1 MSTGPGQGGTSKRG
15 ALLGQVLVDRYEIE
29 DCLGRGS
36 AGEVYRAL
44 DRTTGQNVAVKTL
57 LHEGPDAIEWV
68 RRFRREA
75 RVLAQ
80 LDHPNNVKM
89 VDFGH
94 TAEGMV
100 YLVMEYLDGDDLFH
114 VLRRR
119 GRMSLQGAVEIA
131 VQALGGLHDAHSKG
145 IVHRDLKP
153 SNIYLLRPDSPRP
166 EAKVIDYGLAKPDVA
181 VTVESLTREGAL
193 VGTPQYM
200 APEQCLGQPLT
211 PAADLYAIGVIF
223 YEMLVGR
230 PPFESKN
237 PMDLLTSH
245 LYMKV
250 PNLAELRSDLA
261 DPDAVHDVVSKLMAK
276 KAEDRPP
283 TALASIMLLEGLL
296 SREGDAA
303 MQHESTALG
312 IPAMIDDDTPP
323 DGEDVPFEAL
333 EELDDEVLPPL
344 PGDDLAELGA
354 ALVASKGLPP
364 NVPTAPQRHA
374 PTPPPSIVPWLAEAP
389 PASPPPA
396 SPPPASPPQAP
407 SPRRSSTPQPMAR
420 PVDAPPRRPTPSG
433 VHGPASQAGRRM
445 PRGRVA
451 VAAVTTRLRV
461 EVELADG
468 IQPVDAADATLEVR
482 ASLVPGPGRPALP
495 LSLQRRGVRF
505 RGAAELAR
513 PTSEGIELRLHITAP
528 AGLVWSAR
536 VTSEKPRP
544 HAVGADSGETSGAA
558 TRAKLILGG

>member
-1 MSTGPGQGGTSKRG
+1 MSSGGGQGGTSRRG

-29 DCLGRGS
+29 DCLGRGA

-44 DRTTGQNVAVKTL
+44 DRTTGQDVAVKTL

-100 YLVMEYLDGDDLFH
+100 YLVMEYLDGADLFH
-114 VLRRR
+114 VLRRH
-119 GRMSLQGAVEIA
+119 GRMSLQCAVEIA

-230 PPFESKN
+230 PPFESRN

-250 PNLAELRSDLA
+250 PNVAQQRPDLVN
-261 DPDAVHDVVSKLMAK
+261 PDAVHDVVSALMAK
-276 KAEDRPP
+276 RADERPP
-283 TALASIMLLEGLL
+283 TALAAIMLLEGLL
-296 SREGDAA
+296 SRDGDAA
-303 MQHESTALG
+303 MQHPSTALG
-312 IPAMIDDDTPP
+312 IPAMLDDDTPP

-333 EELDDEVLPPL
+333 EELDDEVLPPM
-344 PGDDLAELGA
+344 PGDDLAEHGA
-354 ALVASKGLPP
+354 ALVASRGLPP
-364 NVPTAPQRHA
+364 SVPTARQRHA
-374 PTPPPSIVPWLAEAP
+374 PTPPP
-389 PASPPPA
+389 
-396 SPPPASPPQAP
+396 
-407 SPRRSSTPQPMAR
+407 PRRASTPQPMAR

-433 VHGPASQAGRRM
+433 IHGPASQAGRRM

-461 EVELADG
+461 EVELSDG
-468 IQPVDAADATLEVR
+468 RQPVDAEDATLEVR
-482 ASLVPGPGRPALP
+482 ASLVPGPGRSALP
-495 LSLQRRGVRF
+495 LSLQRRGARF

-544 HAVGADSGETSGAA
+544 HAVGADSGETTGTA
-558 TRAKLILGG
+558 TRAKLTLGG